1 MDGVYDLGG
10 MAGFGRVEVEA
21 DEPTFHEPWEQTA
34 FRLLMGSIGLLRAFG
49 ADEYRH
55 AIERMAPVHYLDA
68 LYYERTLTGVATLL
82 VEKGFLDPS
91 DLEARAGGSFPLGRA
106 VRPNRDDGR
115 KAPAAPRFSV
125 GACVWVRDDHQPG
138 HTRAP
143 RYVRGRSG
151 VVTHVTRP
159 FPYPDARAHG
169 LPDRSESTYHVEF
182 CAGELWGEDAE
193 ANATVLVDLWESYLE
208 PREER

>member
-10 MAGFGRVEVEA
+10 MAGFGRVDVEP

-55 AIERMAPVHYLDA
+55 AVERMAPVHYLDA
-68 LYYERTLTGVATLL
+68 PYYERTLTGVATLL

-115 KAPAAPRFSV
+115 KARAAPRFSV
-125 GACVWVRDDHQPG
+125 GSRVRVRDDHQPG

-143 RYVRGRSG
+143 RYVRGRHG

-182 CAGELWGEDAE
+182 SAGELWGEDGE

-208 PREER
+208 PREGR